1 MSDVPAS
8 RTVLLSGATGL
19 VGSHCL
25 QQLLADPYYK
35 KVVVLTR
42 RPLGSV
48 VSNPKLDQRIVDFE
62 QLDDFISGLQVDHV
76 LSALG
81 TTIAKAGS
89 QESFRRVDFDY
100 PLTIARAAL
109 DAGAKHLVLVS
120 SLGADPDG
128 RVFYLKVK
136 GELEA
141 AISNLGYP
149 GVTFLRPS
157 LLLGERQEPRLAE
170 QFYEVLLRAAPKRYR
185 GVQAEIVARAMLE
198 SAKSEQPG
206 CEILDSPQI
215 AAFS

>member
-1 MSDVPAS
+1 
-8 RTVLLSGATGL
+8 

-25 QQLLADPYYK
+25 DLLLADPFYAR
-35 KVVVLTR
+35 VVALTR

-48 VSNPKLDQRIVDFE
+48 ASNPKLDQRIVDFE
-62 QLDDFISGLQVDHV
+62 ALDHFLGGLESDHV
-76 LSALG
+76 FCALG

-89 QESFRRVDFDY
+89 QENFRRVDFDY
-100 PLTIARAAL
+100 PLAIARAAL
-109 DAGAKHLVLVS
+109 DAGARHLVLVS

-136 GELEA
+136 GELEK
-141 AISNLGYP
+141 AISELGFR

-157 LLLGERQEPRLAE
+157 LLLGERKEPRLAE

-185 GVQAEIVARAMLE
+185 GVQAETVARAMLE
-198 SAKSEQPG
+198 SAKAEQPG

-215 AAFS
+215 VSFESAALD